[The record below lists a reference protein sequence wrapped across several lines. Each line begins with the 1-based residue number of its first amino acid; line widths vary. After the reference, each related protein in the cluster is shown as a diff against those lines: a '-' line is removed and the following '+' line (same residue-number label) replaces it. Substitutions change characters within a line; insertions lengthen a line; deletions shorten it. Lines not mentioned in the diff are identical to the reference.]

1 MKNILLATLILLEF
15 TLYSQNIGFNLYSQN
30 KITITFADGSKIK
43 GYGRVKMGDKIR
55 YKKNKNSKKKIFSY
69 DTKRKVRKFTVHTE
83 ETDRY
88 FEYKIVQRFKRL
100 SYIKLL
106 EVEKFGKVKLYKYTG
121 TYRVNSFATDGIGGF
136 GGMRYSKTKY
146 YISKNNSIRVRDLRI
161 GNTYSRRFRRIAK
174 RYFSDCTDLMKKIK
188 SREYFDRYDIFS
200 VVDYYNDNC
209 N

>member
-1 MKNILLATLILLEF
+1 M
-15 TLYSQNIGFNLYSQN
+15 
-30 KITITFADGSKIK
+30 
-43 GYGRVKMGDKIR
+43 
-55 YKKNKNSKKKIFSY
+55 
-69 DTKRKVRKFTVHTE
+69 
-83 ETDRY
+83 
-88 FEYKIVQRFKRL
+88 

-121 TYRVNSFATDGIGGF
+121 TSRVNSFATDGIGGF
-136 GGMRYSKTKY
+136 GSMRYSTTKY

-174 RYFSDCTDLMKKIK
+174 RYFSDCPDLMKKIE
-188 SREYFDRYDIFS
+188 SREYFDRYEIGS